1 MRRLGLFGVQE
12 LCSKHGASGARQ
24 AGGVL
29 LWSRRVGGVGMW
41 ASPKDLSTC
50 PCQPPL
56 VHIARTGLF
65 ISFARTPPAQGARS
79 APRFITTTL

>member
-1 MRRLGLFGVQE
+1 MWRRGLFCVQGK
-12 LCSKHGASGARQ
+12 LKKLGASEARQ

-41 ASPKDLSTC
+41 ASPGDLSIC

-56 VHIARTGLF
+56 VHIARPGLF
-65 ISFARTPPAQGARS
+65 KQLAQN
-79 APRFITTTL
+79 TTRAGRAQRA